1 MSVHN
6 SLPRILVIGAHPD
19 DADIKAGGTAAQ
31 WCAAGFTVKLVSLCD
46 GGKGHHQTWGPKLVE
61 RRRAEAQ
68 AAGEIIGAT
77 YDVLDEPDGELQP
90 TLAAR
95 EKVIRL
101 IRSFRPDLVIT
112 HRTTDYHP
120 DHCYTGLLVQE
131 AAYLLTVPG
140 ICSDVPHLE
149 KMPVILYFSDAFKH
163 PCRFEPHIAVD
174 IAPVFD
180 KVVGMLDCHVS
191 QFYEWLPY
199 NAGYAEHLPAER
211 IARRTWLGEMM
222 KQRIGPIA
230 KRCRELLV
238 QTYGPQRGAEIE
250 LAEAFQ
256 VSEFGAPLDAAALQR
271 LFPFLPE
278 GASSSAFVRK
288 QWVDIPEDA

>member
-1 MSVHN
+1 MSADKPP
-6 SLPRILVIGAHPD
+6 PRILVIGAHPD

-31 WCAAGFTVKLVSLCD
+31 WCAAGFEVRLISLCD
-46 GGKGHHQTWGPKLVE
+46 GGKGHHQTWGKPLVE
-61 RRRAEAQ
+61 RRRAEAL
-68 AAGEIIGAT
+68 AAGAVIGAT
-77 YDVLDEPDGELQP
+77 YEVLDEPDGELQP

-140 ICSDVPHLE
+140 ICRDVPHLQH
-149 KMPVILYFSDAFKH
+149 MPVIMYFSDAFKH
-163 PCRFEPHIAVD
+163 PCRFEPHVAVD
-174 IAPVFD
+174 IGSVFD
-180 KVVGMLDCHVS
+180 KVTAMLDCHVS

-199 NAGYAEHLPAER
+199 NAGYAEQLPAEPAAQR
-211 IARRTWLGEMM
+211 AWLGEMM
-222 KQRIGPIA
+222 KHRIAPVA

-238 QTYGPQRGAEIE
+238 QTYGAQRGGEIE
-250 LAEAFQ
+250 LVEAFQ
-256 VSEFGAPLDAAALQR
+256 VSEFGAPLDAAALRR

-278 GASSSAFVRK
+278 GATSSAFVRK
-288 QWVDIPEDA
+288 QWVDIPEE